1 MSEVQVTYLQWEQS
15 LAGLGWKSPYPET
28 LWGQLGGGEAQM
40 VSPAKVAELVSAQ
53 GWTAQHA
60 DSIWAAVQSPQPT
73 AQASVQP
80 AVPLAQMPWESASV
94 PEQIS
99 EIPTKPADE
108 KKPSKRMPSLS
119 PLFLRRLG
127 ASLIDALV
135 FAAALLLVCKLGKI
149 PLKLALGGQPP
160 GSLSMQMLLCF
171 VTVSAI
177 MVLYF
182 SWSMRRS
189 AHQGQSIGKQ
199 LMKLRLLSQSGQ
211 QLATSKLLL
220 RQGILIV
227 AAPWLMAWVLNQL
240 LWPAGFVAA
249 AFLLLASCAGYSLA
263 DRIIPASTKAA

>member
-1 MSEVQVTYLQWEQS
+1 MSELQVTYLQWEQS

-99 EIPTKPADE
+99 EIPAKPADE

-149 PLKLALGGQPP
+149 PLKLALGGQSP